1 MQENSFLTRHS
12 AHLNAIANEDGAAI
26 LDAQSG
32 TISTLNSSGAFVW
45 QALERGEAVENIVA
59 NIARETTEKLETVRK
74 DVLAFI
80 NALESNHLMP
90 GR

>member
-1 MQENSFLTRHS
+1 MTRHS
-12 AHLNAIANEDGAAI
+12 AHLNAIANEGGAVI
-26 LDAQSG
+26 LDAHSG

-59 NIARETTEKLETVRK
+59 NLARETTEKLETVRK

>member
-1 MQENSFLTRHS
+1 LTRHS
-12 AHLNAIANEDGAAI
+12 AHLNAIANEDGAVI
-26 LDAQSG
+26 LDAHSG

-59 NIARETTEKLETVRK
+59 NLARETTEKLETVRK